1 MSSARTKT
9 PTPGR
14 QVRRALASV
23 GIALAVLTSGG
34 LAHAEPP
41 VTVIGQVTDHTQTL
55 KGSEPQITARLDEL
69 KQSNGVQLFVAYVDS
84 FDGQTGAA
92 WARSA
97 FAKSGLRSGDVLLAV
112 AVKDRKYGTFANVPG
127 LTQATNDRV
136 QREYIQPKLAKND
149 WGGAVLAAADGYAA
163 LTAPDQA
170 PDDAA
175 TIIEPDNPPTDITPA
190 PSSGGS
196 SVPWWL
202 LVVPAAVGV
211 GFAVRRNRR
220 KAAPTS
226 QSPLDPGPSET
237 TEALQ
242 QRASAALVGL
252 DDAIRSST
260 EELTFAQAQ
269 FGQQATQPFGQALE
283 AAKTN
288 SVEAFRLQ
296 QQLTDGAIPEH
307 ERRVVLQRLISL
319 ADAAHDTLNAQKER
333 FVSMR
338 DLQAKVP
345 QFLSELDTRVQEV
358 RVRLPVSEQVLRG
371 LQARYPEPAL
381 RTVVGNLE
389 QATNLVDAAAAF
401 VAAGRDHLSSDN
413 KAAAVV
419 AARASEDALG
429 QAVALLDAVE
439 RADTDLAN
447 ATTSLDAKLASISS
461 DVADATRL
469 GAHDP
474 LTQQA
479 VSAAQNA
486 ITQGSAARTGGD
498 PLAAL
503 ALLDRAEH
511 DLDNALVGYRQA
523 ADQDARVRADLQDR
537 FTRVHARLSS
547 IDQTIGT
554 RRGAVGAD
562 ARTRISEAWRL
573 YQEAIDAAPK
583 DPQQARSLLTSAE
596 SLGEQALSLA
606 DDDHNQWNP
615 PGMGGGFPRH
625 RGIDPISMILGGIL
639 MGGGGHRGG
648 WGGSGSG
655 PSWGGSDG
663 SFGGGGGIGGGGS
676 FGGGDGGVGGGGSF

>member
-1 MSSARTKT
+1 MSSARANIRTSA
-9 PTPGR
+9 R

-23 GIALAVLTSGG
+23 GIALAVLTSG
-34 LAHAEPP
+34 APAYAEPP
-41 VTVIGQVTDHTQTL
+41 ITVVGQVTDHSQTL
-55 KGSEPQITARLDEL
+55 KGSEPRITARLDEL
-69 KQSNGVQLFVAYVDS
+69 RQSNGVKLFVAYVNS
-84 FDGQTGAA
+84 FDGQAGAA
-92 WARSA
+92 WAKSA
-97 FAKSGLRSGDVLLAV
+97 FAASGLGSGDVLLAV
-112 AVKDRKYGTFANVPG
+112 AVKDRKYGTYANVPG

-149 WGGAVLAAADGYAA
+149 WVGAVLAAADGYAA
-163 LTAPDQA
+163 LTAPDQT

-175 TIIEPDNPPTDITPA
+175 TIVEAPPSDITPV
-190 PSSGGS
+190 PTSGGS

-202 LVVPAAVGV
+202 LIVPAAAGV

-220 KAAPTS
+220 RGAPTT
-226 QSPLDPGPSET
+226 QSPLDPTPTET

-242 QRASAALVGL
+242 QRAAAALVRL
-252 DDAIRSST
+252 DDAIRSSG
-260 EELTFAQAQ
+260 EELTFAEAQ
-269 FGQQATQPFGQALE
+269 FGQQATQAFRQALE
-283 AAKTN
+283 GAKSH

-296 QQLTDGAIPEH
+296 QQISDGAIPEH
-307 ERRVVLQRLISL
+307 ERRVVLQRLIAL
-319 ADAAHDTLNAQKER
+319 AEEAHATLNSQTSQFEA
-333 FVSMR
+333 MR

-345 QFLSELDTRVQEV
+345 QFLTELDNRVHEV
-358 RVRLPVSEQVLRG
+358 RNRLPASEQFLRG

-381 RTVVGNLE
+381 RTVVGNHE
-389 QATNLVDAAAAF
+389 QARKLVESAAGF
-401 VAAGRDHLSSDN
+401 VAAGRDHLTSDN

-429 QAVALLDAVE
+429 QATALLDAVE
-439 RADTDLAN
+439 RADTDLAT

-461 DVADATRL
+461 DVADASRL
-469 GAHDP
+469 GANDP

-479 VSAAQNA
+479 VAAAQEA
-486 ITQGSAARTGGD
+486 ITQGRAARTGGD

-511 DLDNALVGYRQA
+511 DLDNALVGYRQE
-523 ADQDARVRADLQDR
+523 ADQEAKVRAGLQER

-573 YQEAIDAAPK
+573 YQEAIDAAQR

-606 DDDHNQWNP
+606 DADHNQWNP
-615 PGMGGGFPRH
+615 PGMGGGVPRN

-648 WGGSGSG
+648 WGGGGSGS
-655 PSWGGSDG
+655 SWGGSDG